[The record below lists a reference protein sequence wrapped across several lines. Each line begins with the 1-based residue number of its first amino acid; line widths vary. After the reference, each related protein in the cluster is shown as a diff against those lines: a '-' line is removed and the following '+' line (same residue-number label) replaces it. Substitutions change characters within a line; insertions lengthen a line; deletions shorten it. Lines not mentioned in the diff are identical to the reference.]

1 MGENKEFLSLM
12 EILFTL
18 ESGRGGRAGKKEAVF
33 GLCSLLKKPL
43 HLVL

>member
-1 MGENKEFLSLM
+1 MGENKDFLSLV

-33 GLCSLLKKPL
+33 SLLKKPL